1 MYSSTA
7 PIGFVKQ
14 SNAGFPL
21 FVTSQSGDMSVF
33 EINCKL
39 IVVTVG

>member
-7 PIGFVKQ
+7 PTGFVEQ
-14 SNAGFPL
+14 SSAGFPL
-21 FVTSQSGDMSVF
+21 FVTSQSGEMSVF

-39 IVVTVG
+39 IVDTVG